1 VAASQLTWL
10 RYSVAIV
17 SAFAV
22 SATVFAV
29 LRTLTSM
36 RGDVAEVTSAV
47 KIEFTRLRQDTE
59 VEEKKREK
67 AERSKAQQA
76 PPPPQV
82 AAARTTLD
90 PGEGAGDISAIA
102 TLVEEQAA
110 LSGDLSASGGADREA
125 MPLVRIE
132 PEYPINARQNG
143 IEGWAVVEFTISAA
157 GTVKNAVVI
166 ASEPGT
172 VFDRAALSAVTKWKY
187 NPKIVDGRPV
197 ERSGVKVRF
206 DFEMEA

>member
-1 VAASQLTWL
+1 VAASQVTWL
-10 RYSVAIV
+10 RYSIAIL

-29 LRTLTSM
+29 LRTMTSQ
-36 RGDVAEVTSAV
+36 RGEGVDVKSTV
-47 KIEFTRLRQDTE
+47 KIEFTRLRTDTE
-59 VEEKKREK
+59 VESKRREK
-67 AERSKAQQA
+67 AERTKAQQA

-82 AAARTTLD
+82 TAARATLD
-90 PGEGAGDISAIA
+90 PGEGAGDITAIA
-102 TLVEEQAA
+102 AMVEEQAA

-132 PEYPINARQNG
+132 PEYPMNARQNG
-143 IEGWAVVEFTISAA
+143 IEGWAVVEFTVSAA
-157 GTVKNAVVI
+157 GTVKDAVVI

-172 VFDRAALSAVTKWKY
+172 VFDRAAINAVRKWKY

-197 ERSGVKVRF
+197 ERTGIKVRF

>member
-1 VAASQLTWL
+1 MAASQFTWL
-10 RYSVAIV
+10 RFSIALVG
-17 SAFAV
+17 AFAV
-22 SATVFAV
+22 SAMVFGV
-29 LRTLTSM
+29 LRTLTNVRSEV
-36 RGDVAEVTSAV
+36 GDVTTAV

-59 VEEKKREK
+59 VEERKRDK

-82 AAARTTLD
+82 TAARTKLD

-102 TLVEEQAA
+102 SLVEQQAA
-110 LSGDLSASGGADREA
+110 LSGDLSSSGGADREA

-143 IEGWAVVEFTISAA
+143 IEGWAVVEFTISSA
-157 GTVKNAVVI
+157 GTVKDAVVV

-197 ERSGVKVRF
+197 ERSGIKVRF
-206 DFEMEA
+206 DFEMEG

>member
-1 VAASQLTWL
+1 
-10 RYSVAIV
+10 
-17 SAFAV
+17 
-22 SATVFAV
+22 
-29 LRTLTSM
+29 
-36 RGDVAEVTSAV
+36 
-47 KIEFTRLRQDTE
+47 
-59 VEEKKREK
+59 
-67 AERSKAQQA
+67 
-76 PPPPQV
+76 
-82 AAARTTLD
+82 
-90 PGEGAGDISAIA
+90 
-102 TLVEEQAA
+102 
-110 LSGDLSASGGADREA
+110 

-197 ERSGVKVRF
+197 ERSGQRVRF
-206 DFEMEA
+206 DFEMDA